1 MCGFETS
8 SFFCYV
14 RPSNLFSSSLWIK
27 VFTISSRNKKWFP
40 TGRENEQTNLQR
52 AGAESLFLKSS
63 KRKSDQGKTDHFD
76 LFVKWECCST
86 TCLLNIGIDVVMQIR
101 NDFDRMAYQAQ
112 NEHLAARIETTN
124 ARRQNGVDNPRT
136 VIRYY
141 TTGNA
146 NQKLQ
151 ICKRAFMKIYGVGK
165 KRLRVLLKKRRPFS
179 GAVEK
184 DRRVLQS
191 NQKRLSPQLK
201 AEVC

>member
-1 MCGFETS
+1 M
-8 SFFCYV
+8 
-14 RPSNLFSSSLWIK
+14 
-27 VFTISSRNKKWFP
+27 
-40 TGRENEQTNLQR
+40 
-52 AGAESLFLKSS
+52 
-63 KRKSDQGKTDHFD
+63 
-76 LFVKWECCST
+76 
-86 TCLLNIGIDVVMQIR
+86 LNIRIDVVMQIR

-124 ARRQNGVDNPRT
+124 VRRQNRVDNPRT
-136 VIRYY
+136 VILYY

-151 ICKRAFMKIYGVGK
+151 ICKRAFMKIYGVRK
-165 KRLRVLLKKRRPFS
+165 KRLRVLLKNWRPFS

-191 NQKRLSPQLK
+191 NQKRLSPLLK

>member
-1 MCGFETS
+1 MVSHRERKPADELVTRRRREPILK
-8 SFFCYV
+8 V
-14 RPSNLFSSSLWIK
+14 IKKKIRP
-27 VFTISSRNKKWFP
+27 
-40 TGRENEQTNLQR
+40 RENR
-52 AGAESLFLKSS
+52 PF
-63 KRKSDQGKTDHFD
+63 R
-76 LFVKWECCST
+76 FVREMRLECCST

-101 NDFDRMAYQAQ
+101 NDFDCMAYQAQ

-124 ARRQNGVDNPRT
+124 ASMARRQNRVDNPRT

-165 KRLRVLLKKRRPFS
+165 KRLTVLLKKRRPFS

-191 NQKRLSPQLK
+191 NQKRLSPRLK

>member
-1 MCGFETS
+1 M
-8 SFFCYV
+8 
-14 RPSNLFSSSLWIK
+14 
-27 VFTISSRNKKWFP
+27 
-40 TGRENEQTNLQR
+40 
-52 AGAESLFLKSS
+52 
-63 KRKSDQGKTDHFD
+63 DQGFHYKFEKQKVVSHRERKRADELATRRRREPILKVIKKKIRPRKNRPFRSVREMR
-76 LFVKWECCST
+76 LECCST

-124 ARRQNGVDNPRT
+124 ARRQNRVDNPRT

-146 NQKLQ
+146 NPKLQ